1 MKGVLFSADF
11 AIDNNNDP
19 RLLELN
25 TDTIVYSAFTSSL
38 ALNNLTDVINAN
50 SDINEFHVLYKKNL
64 HGKLVE
70 LLSSSVA
77 ANCSNVSTI
86 GTTLVDEAS
95 IYPTSPDDADTKFIL
110 RLVYDENAVFDSTHT
125 KNNVNMLKLMYDN
138 NATSSIGEFYHSS
151 PTIEIDTLTGTVGSS
166 DFLPDYVVKSAGQP
180 AAVQK
185 FYAIGNDIT
194 DSSEIINLAKS
205 QVDSTKYVEKYYYSP
220 DQVTNNKIKALRSY
234 NIIYGSNLDVIK
246 LASGSY
252 DAIFNFSTGS
262 SFKDSVPLNEIS
274 NMSFYEFTNKF
285 PQPKKSDG
293 FLGEELIE
301 RPDGTFVS
309 GSLIES
315 GSWVKSFFYS
325 GSPNSDDMDLVDSWT
340 QVGFATPEGS
350 LERSASVQS
359 VASASVETFGIQQI
373 EISGSSDF
381 LNLGLNTRV
390 MVYATSSNITSFV
403 QAQNIQPGEHFMVS
417 PTTST
422 TLPITEN
429 YFAVTNSTPQ
439 FYSIDVEPD
448 DTYYL
453 KVGNLPI
460 KVTTTIHNFKPEQ

>member
-11 AIDNNNDP
+11 AIDDNNDP

-50 SDINEFHVLYKKNL
+50 SDINEFHVLYKRNL

-86 GTTLVDEAS
+86 GTTLVDQES

-151 PTIEIDTLTGTVGSS
+151 SLTEIDTLTGTVGSS

-180 AAVQK
+180 ASVQK

-194 DSSEIINLAKS
+194 DSSQIINLAKS

-252 DAIFNFSTGS
+252 DAVFNFSTGS
-262 SFKDSVPLNEIS
+262 SFKDTVQLNEIS
-274 NMSFYEFTNKF
+274 NMSFY
-285 PQPKKSDG
+285 
-293 FLGEELIE
+293 
-301 RPDGTFVS
+301 
-309 GSLIES
+309 
-315 GSWVKSFFYS
+315 
-325 GSPNSDDMDLVDSWT
+325 
-340 QVGFATPEGS
+340 
-350 LERSASVQS
+350 
-359 VASASVETFGIQQI
+359 
-373 EISGSSDF
+373 
-381 LNLGLNTRV
+381 
-390 MVYATSSNITSFV
+390 
-403 QAQNIQPGEHFMVS
+403 
-417 PTTST
+417 
-422 TLPITEN
+422 
-429 YFAVTNSTPQ
+429 
-439 FYSIDVEPD
+439 
-448 DTYYL
+448 
-453 KVGNLPI
+453 
-460 KVTTTIHNFKPEQ
+460 